1 MDDQPIGGGAGNK
14 AFSEQPDAAPADK
27 KNPDAD
33 LPLEKRVFSKTWSI
47 RKEAFEELKNLFKKE
62 KYECKNQ
69 LFIEHAASFSKY
81 LDEAH
86 PGALESAL
94 DCFVT
99 FADRCQPALLGQFQ
113 KDYLKPLVDK
123 GLGAAKPNIKAKAL
137 ECGLLIFEVS
147 EQFDEDTLDVLEK
160 LCKSDK
166 LKVS

>member
-1 MDDQPIGGGAGNK
+1 MDDQPIGGGGGNK
-14 AFSEQPDAAPADK
+14 AFSEQ
-27 KNPDAD
+27 PDAD

-99 FADRCQPALLGQFQ
+99 FADRC
-113 KDYLKPLVDK
+113 
-123 GLGAAKPNIKAKAL
+123 
-137 ECGLLIFEVS
+137 
-147 EQFDEDTLDVLEK
+147 
-160 LCKSDK
+160 
-166 LKVS
+166 